1 MCCRLQLM
9 ILFLN
14 SKILYCFFYY
24 KFKCFPKNQ
33 VKQCNIIYVL
43 VWSCIISYIAPIS
56 SSLIEQDCCYQ
67 CCLYIRF
74 LFYTR
79 IHFFSPSFVLSLS
92 VAHSCKPQRQTAE
105 IAGGEAESFIT
116 PNSCAKNP
124 GDQSD
129 FCMLKDIRLYSS
141 GKRRGGGNS
150 LASFHRGNTGW
161 KTCYRNRKLKI
172 YLELLLLNSQV
183 SWNLP

>member
-74 LFYTR
+74 LFYTS
-79 IHFFSPSFVLSLS
+79 IHFFFSPALYCLFQLLYLANPKDKQLRLLGVRQNHSSLQILVQKTQGIRVTS
-92 VAHSCKPQRQTAE
+92 ACWKTSDFIVQEK
-105 IAGGEAESFIT
+105 GGEGGIHLQAFTEETQDEKHVTEIENWRFI
-116 PNSCAKNP
+116 
-124 GDQSD
+124 
-129 FCMLKDIRLYSS
+129 
-141 GKRRGGGNS
+141 
-150 LASFHRGNTGW
+150 
-161 KTCYRNRKLKI
+161 
-172 YLELLLLNSQV
+172 
-183 SWNLP
+183 WNYFF